1 MGFLN
6 TRFLDIE
13 NKVPPFANLSA
24 THMPH
29 LLSLLKSIVAVG
41 SMDYGTRH
49 KKSFKNTKKRDFCD
63 NARFYGVLTLKRWN
77 SYFPSSDGKK
87 KSTGVFAMSQMS

>member
-6 TRFLDIE
+6 TRFLDIG

-24 THMPH
+24 SHMPH

-41 SMDYGTRH
+41 SMVLPRH
-49 KKSFKNTKKRDFCD
+49 TKSFKNTKKRDFCD
-63 NARFYGVLTLKRWN
+63 NTKFYGVLTSKR
-77 SYFPSSDGKK
+77 
-87 KSTGVFAMSQMS
+87 